1 MSLKTLK
8 IRFNQAAEISNDRVV
23 PNRVD
28 LSALS
33 GAVSDRYCVAS
44 STKIELSLFP
54 PSLSPSPSSII
65 VTVTV
70 IVPKSGEPIPLMI
83 RTVRDHRVLENDTI
97 STRRVN
103 RRDAIMTG
111 GRYCA
116 RGEREREKN
125 RLDRH
130 FGGRRYGEFAACE
143 PYRVSTIGRPL
154 GCRQIYPE
162 FPCRISRAPSSD
174 AVIRTTVLSVAGM
187 GWSGEK
193 KMICRGYLFIFFFIY
208 NYVLNIR
215 FRL

>member
-1 MSLKTLK
+1 
-8 IRFNQAAEISNDRVV
+8 
-23 PNRVD
+23 
-28 LSALS
+28 
-33 GAVSDRYCVAS
+33 
-44 STKIELSLFP
+44 
-54 PSLSPSPSSII
+54 
-65 VTVTV
+65 
-70 IVPKSGEPIPLMI
+70 MI

-193 KMICRGYLFIFFFIY
+193 KMICRGYLFIFFFFIY